1 MAEEKK
7 LQTKILKDLESFG
20 KYCEAFKLM
29 KINKNGE
36 PDIFFTTALT
46 GAVLVEAK
54 REAGNPRKNQE
65 SKLKKLALCGTPT
78 FVCRTWDDWIALKK
92 RLRLHMTTV
101 RNAHE
106 TWGPLAEKEFQ
117 TAS

>member
-1 MAEEKK
+1 MAEEKR

-20 KYCEAFKLM
+20 KYCEAFKLVRA
-29 KINKNGE
+29 NKNGE

-54 REAGNPRKNQE
+54 KSDGNPRKNQQ
-65 SKLKKLALCGTPT
+65 SKLRKLALCGTPT
-78 FVCRTWDDWIALKK
+78 YVCHTWDEWMQIKK
-92 RLRLHMTTV
+92 ELLLEIGRV
-101 RNAHE
+101 RVAHE
-106 TWGPLAEKEFQ
+106 AFRPGATERYQ